1 MIMLDMDI
9 SLLWNSSSISSN
21 FEGARRTSKEMGKK
35 TKEDKERWKY
45 YENQI
50 RKIAQETRLKKA
62 VEYRP
67 PAKG

>member
-1 MIMLDMDI
+1 MDEYKAMLEI
-9 SLLWNSSSISSN
+9 
-21 FEGARRTSKEMGKK
+21 ARRTSKEMGYK